1 MKSKQ
6 NAQASTSCQECNLA
20 VFEGYSQVSC
30 QAGRLEKFQDRMV
43 HCKEGEDLG
52 TEFYTILD
60 ACNYYTKERTLD
72 EQVEFRKPRFGIAV
86 MLDENTGSIED
97 TIQSICDSEY
107 KYIHVVVAHEYTCFK
122 QVKESVAVALKI
134 LKDRGIKSQAIMLNT
149 GINKETEVFQS
160 LVSNNWLLKLR
171 AGQVVSKGVF
181 TKIDTLLNDDL
192 EKAVY
197 IRDGECHFILTGAA
211 RARYLEH
218 NNYDQMQQSLE
229 IESKEQ
235 ELFTQI

>member
-1 MKSKQ
+1 M
-6 NAQASTSCQECNLA
+6 
-20 VFEGYSQVSC
+20 
-30 QAGRLEKFQDRMV
+30 
-43 HCKEGEDLG
+43 
-52 TEFYTILD
+52 
-60 ACNYYTKERTLD
+60 
-72 EQVEFRKPRFGIAV
+72 
-86 MLDENTGSIED
+86 
-97 TIQSICDSEY
+97 
-107 KYIHVVVAHEYTCFK
+107 
-122 QVKESVAVALKI
+122 
-134 LKDRGIKSQAIMLNT
+134 
-149 GINKETEVFQS
+149 
-160 LVSNNWLLKLR
+160 
-171 AGQVVSKGVF
+171 SKGVF